1 MPNLD
6 RCCFSS
12 VCASLSTSCF
22 CSKGAKNYIL
32 IKRHSCRNFL
42 SALPF
47 EHNVIPTT
55 GRPPGPFFFAFMS
68 LSFPEPTP
76 SEREEKTGGEM
87 EQREVESSPVPSS
100 HDMPEGFQQLI
111 DHNNN
116 EPTSSYPP
124 PPQDQQQAP
133 PPTVNMH
140 GHLKSTPQPGYASPA
155 KEYRHPDMIYAHH
168 DASPYSY
175 PENNYPSNYATEQSA
190 YPPPPETV
198 KTVSGAPLC
207 P

>member
-1 MPNLD
+1 
-6 RCCFSS
+6 
-12 VCASLSTSCF
+12 
-22 CSKGAKNYIL
+22 
-32 IKRHSCRNFL
+32 
-42 SALPF
+42 
-47 EHNVIPTT
+47 
-55 GRPPGPFFFAFMS
+55 
-68 LSFPEPTP
+68 
-76 SEREEKTGGEM
+76 
-87 EQREVESSPVPSS
+87 
-100 HDMPEGFQQLI
+100 MPEGFQQLI